1 MANNIVLK
9 TYKGGNVTPQDDAII
24 HDVAVGTNGI
34 FKGCEVSHARG
45 NILRVSQGFG
55 MIKGRFFE
63 VYESE
68 VSVQLASA
76 GEMLEG
82 RIYIHN
88 PKPR

>member
-24 HDVAVGTNGI
+24 QETAIPMNGI

-45 NILRVSQGFG
+45 NVLRVSQGFG

-68 VSVQLASA
+68 IAVQIADFFILK
-76 GEMLEG
+76 
-82 RIYIHN
+82 R
-88 PKPR
+88 